1 MDTRFKKRRAIR
13 HTTARRC
20 CLLEAAGRRNVQAPS
35 SPQNS
40 HGADTHSTKR
50 RSIHHDRARR
60 LNGLGGARFTGTAC
74 GFYSPGSSGQ
84 AQGRRC
90 LLGRMATRGPS
101 LRADVPWVGLPAII
115 ILHSQPPQPTI
126 VIPAEVAMGGHS
138 LHEAGIHSPGLGASP
153 QRTRGGAF
161 HGNCLRFLLPW
172 VLGPSP
178 RTTMSPGADG
188 DTGPHASGG
197 CPLRAPPG
205 DHHPP
210 LPTTTAHHS
219 HPFRS
224 RDGRTLT
231 PQSGDRFTGTRRV
244 APADPVGRACRKLLA
259 VDCAWIL
266 GSSPRM
272 TMI

>member
-90 LLGRMATRGPS
+90 LQGRMATRGPT
-101 LRADVPWVGLPAII
+101 LRADVPCVRLPAII
-115 ILHSQPPQPTI
+115 ILRSQPPQPTI
-126 VIPAEVAMGGHS
+126 LIPSEVAMGGHS
-138 LHEAGIHSPGLGASP
+138 LHKAAIDSPGLAASP
-153 QRTRGGAF
+153 RLTRSDAVVE
-161 HGNCLRFLLPW
+161 NCLR
-172 VLGPSP
+172 
-178 RTTMSPGADG
+178 
-188 DTGPHASGG
+188 
-197 CPLRAPPG
+197 
-205 DHHPP
+205 
-210 LPTTTAHHS
+210 
-219 HPFRS
+219 
-224 RDGRTLT
+224 
-231 PQSGDRFTGTRRV
+231 
-244 APADPVGRACRKLLA
+244 
-259 VDCAWIL
+259 
-266 GSSPRM
+266 
-272 TMI
+272 